1 MGKLSGKTAI
11 ITGAGRGLGKQIAI
25 RFAEEG
31 ANIAVCARSLER
43 LQETERLC
51 REAGAN
57 VLCFACDV
65 TNTSDMEAFVAA
77 TAEKFGGIDI
87 LYNNAMSTVC
97 GHKLF
102 EEHTQEDFDIFYQ
115 SPCHLVLKT
124 I

>member
-51 REAGAN
+51 REAGAD

-65 TNTSDMEAFVAA
+65 TNCRKIWRHRHF
-77 TAEKFGGIDI
+77 I
-87 LYNNAMSTVC
+87 
-97 GHKLF
+97 
-102 EEHTQEDFDIFYQ
+102 QQ
-115 SPCHLVLKT
+115 CHVHCMRA
-124 I
+124 

>member
-51 REAGAN
+51 REAGAD

-65 TNTSDMEAFVAA
+65 TNISDMEAFVAA
-77 TAEKFGGIDI
+77 TAEKFGRHRHFI
-87 LYNNAMSTVC
+87 
-97 GHKLF
+97 
-102 EEHTQEDFDIFYQ
+102 QQ
-115 SPCHLVLKT
+115 CHVHCMRA
-124 I
+124 